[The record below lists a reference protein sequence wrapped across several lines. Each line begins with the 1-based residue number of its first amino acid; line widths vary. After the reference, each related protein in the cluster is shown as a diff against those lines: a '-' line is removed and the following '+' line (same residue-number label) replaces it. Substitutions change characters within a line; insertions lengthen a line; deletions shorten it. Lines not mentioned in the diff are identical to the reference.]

1 MNAPQPASRGLSPA
15 YFTADR
21 EVATSIKELET
32 FIQDNPGWSISDITD
47 QQGHQYVDLVMEGG
61 GMLGI
66 ALVGY
71 VYALEKAGIRFL
83 RLGGTSAGSINALLM
98 AAAGPRDEAST
109 DWIIRQLANKNFYD
123 FVDGDIDAKRFIA
136 DLFARAKT
144 RLGNGPGAWLRN
156 RVDLAK
162 LGASGLQVIDNLRDH
177 KGLNPG
183 DHFLD
188 WIAELLDEKQVS
200 SIAALKALRR
210 KLPPGGLWQR
220 AENGGPSSEYNPP
233 SLERIAIVAA
243 DISTQ
248 TKAIFPEMA
257 ELYWHHPDQT
267 HPANLVRA
275 SMSIPFFF
283 EPFEIK
289 NIPGSKPAQTS
300 AAELDRYQQAW
311 RSHGYMGPIPK
322 QVLFIDGGIMSNF
335 PINLFHNTHSMPEA
349 PTFGVKLGLDRN
361 DVQPTKSFLQLLG
374 AIFDTART
382 QYDFDFIH
390 LNADYRHLVYC
401 LDVKGFNWLD
411 FDMKPEEMRALFRI
425 GVRGAVAFLQD
436 FQWDDYK
443 ELRRKKL
450 EVVEQSEKME
460 SKHHHTPSSLAVP
473 VAI

>member
-1 MNAPQPASRGLSPA
+1 MKKPQPSSRNLSPS

-21 EVATSIKELET
+21 EVTSSLRELET
-32 FIQDNPGWSISDITD
+32 FIIDNPGWSISDITD

-71 VYALEKAGIRFL
+71 VYALEKVGIRFL

-98 AAAGPRDEAST
+98 AAAGPRHEAST
-109 DWIIRQLANKNFYD
+109 DWIITQLANKNFYD
-123 FVDGDIDAKRFIA
+123 FVDGDKDAKRFIA
-136 DLFARAKT
+136 DLLDRAKS
-144 RLGNGPGAWLRN
+144 RKGPGAWLRN
-156 RVDLAK
+156 RVDLAQI
-162 LGASGLQVIDNLRDH
+162 GVSGLQVIDNLRDH

-183 DHFLD
+183 DHFMNWL
-188 WIAELLDEKQVS
+188 AGLLDEKKVS

-210 KLPPGGLWQR
+210 KLPPGGLWRRNEQ
-220 AENGGPSSEYNPP
+220 GGQSISYTSP

-243 DISTQ
+243 DVNTQ

-257 ELYWHHPDQT
+257 ELYWRDADQT

-283 EPFEIK
+283 EPFEVK
-289 NIPGSKPAQTS
+289 NIPGSDPAQTPP
-300 AAELDRYQQAW
+300 ADLARYQKAW
-311 RSHGYMGPIPK
+311 QDLGYTGPIPEE
-322 QVLFIDGGIMSNF
+322 VLFIDGGILSNF
-335 PINLFHNTHSMPEA
+335 PINLFHNAHTMPEA

-361 DVQPTKSFLQLLG
+361 EAQSTKSLLQLLG

-382 QYDFDFIH
+382 QYDFDFIQQ
-390 LNADYRHLVYC
+390 NADYKHLVHC
-401 LDVKGFNWLD
+401 LDVKGHNWLD
-411 FDMKPEEMRALFRI
+411 FDMKPEEMLALFRL
-425 GVRGAVAFLQD
+425 GVRGASAFLQG

-460 SKHHHTPSSLAVP
+460 HKHHPSGHHILTPVT
-473 VAI
+473 V